1 MTPKYDPETI
11 LDNGGA
17 NDNDQTK
24 TRTSAV
30 AAARN
35 STAIA
40 AIEALGAIVSNID
53 TAGYGSSSKPMLSF
67 KSREGTWQIGHQRT
81 IPEKDVPWMINVITA
96 EHGYVCFGENNKPIS
111 RMAPAHKPMPDQADL
126 PDTGFKWNEQKA
138 FQLKCLEGADQDVEV
153 EFRTTTVGGVQAFN
167 ELFEQVKS
175 RFNGGRHE
183 NKLFPIVQL
192 DQTSY
197 PHPEYGKINN
207 PVFTVVGWA
216 TSEGPEQKPA
226 PASPPPPKSPPSA
239 TTASEQPRRRQRVI

>member
-81 IPEKDVPWMINVITA
+81 IPE
-96 EHGYVCFGENNKPIS
+96 
-111 RMAPAHKPMPDQADL
+111 
-126 PDTGFKWNEQKA
+126 
-138 FQLKCLEGADQDVEV
+138 EGAPDPGCLAD
-153 EFRTTTVGGVQAFN
+153 A
-167 ELFEQVKS
+167 
-175 RFNGGRHE
+175 
-183 NKLFPIVQL
+183 
-192 DQTSY
+192 
-197 PHPEYGKINN
+197 
-207 PVFTVVGWA
+207 
-216 TSEGPEQKPA
+216 
-226 PASPPPPKSPPSA
+226 
-239 TTASEQPRRRQRVI
+239 RRRLRRRLPARAGSSPSSGRC